1 MSDDE
6 LTPDQ
11 RLPLLATTSLA
22 GYRSGAVSLRQ
33 LIDDLDAVWNGLLST
48 QLSEEFR
55 GHWWTLEQVY
65 AVALDRG
72 ELEALPADAKADIE
86 EAVGGLERLLDAW
99 PESPNTAA

>member
-6 LTPDQ
+6 MTPEQ
-11 RLPLLATTSLA
+11 RLHLLAATSLT
-22 GYRSGAVSLRQ
+22 GYRSGAVSLRR
-33 LIDDLDAVWNGLLST
+33 LVDDLDAVWNRLLST
-48 QLSEEFR
+48 RWSEEFR
-55 GHWWTLEQVY
+55 GHWWTLEQIY

-99 PESPNTAA
+99 PESPDTVA